1 MPIFRKAK
9 TKPDYHFCP
18 ARLDTM
24 QSIGLVSSS
33 GLSGVLETRADRVFV
48 AGHLRQVHGLGLIT
62 FENSTLFDGV
72 PCSCPLRRPLGPP
85 DPGAPPCI
93 RQRAI
98 GAPEPAGLL
107 RLGQFC
113 LDHAPALS

>member
-1 MPIFRKAK
+1 MPNFRKAK
-9 TKPDYHFCP
+9 TKSDYRFCP

-48 AGHLRQVHGLGLIT
+48 AGRLRQAHGLGLIT
-62 FENSTLFDGV
+62 FKNSTLFDGV

-85 DPGAPPCI
+85 DLATMHPAAPSSGHGG
-93 RQRAI
+93 RSAWRSRASGTI
-98 GAPEPAGLL
+98 EA
-107 RLGQFC
+107 
-113 LDHAPALS
+113 